1 MIIGRGLIA
10 NAFIH
15 EFLEDKEV
23 TIFASG
29 VSNSNEVSN
38 DSFLRE
44 STLLKRIIAGDPG
57 LLVYFSTCSIGDLER
72 QNTYYVRHKIE
83 MENLVAQSGQYLIL
97 RLPQVVGKTE
107 NPYTLTNYLHSQ
119 IESGSHFTIWNKA
132 WRNLIDIDD
141 IAKIVTYMIRKSSFW
156 NHTFNIASPFP
167 ICVIDL
173 VRVFEQTLGVKAD
186 YEVTDRGDHYDIDV
200 VDAIH
205 AAKIVGVEFGS
216 DYVEKVINKYYGKK
230 SPIS

>member
-10 NAFIH
+10 NAFVH
-15 EFLEDKEV
+15 EFMEDQEV

-29 VSNSNEVSN
+29 VSNSNEVSK
-38 DSFLRE
+38 DAFLRE
-44 STLLKRIIAGDPG
+44 STLLKKVIADDSC

-72 QNTYYVRHKIE
+72 HNTPYVRHKIE

-97 RLPQVVGKTE
+97 RLPQVVGKTY

-141 IAKIVTYMIRKSSFW
+141 IAKIATYMIRKSSFW

-173 VRVFEQTLGVKAD
+173 VGVFERILGVKAD
-186 YEVTDRGDHYDIDV
+186 YEVSDRGDHYDIDV
-200 VDAIH
+200 VDAMYV
-205 AAKIVGVEFGS
+205 AQIVGVEFGS
-216 DYVEKVINKYYGKK
+216 DYVEKVIKKYYG
-230 SPIS
+230 